1 MPLVANSVGWVFTE
15 MARQPWIVFGLMP
28 TAAGVSPGTGVAE
41 VLITMITFT
50 LVYGVL
56 AVVEV
61 RLLLGRI
68 GRGLPDVDEAPE
80 STPEPA
86 FAY

>member
-1 MPLVANSVGWVFTE
+1 
-15 MARQPWIVFGLMP
+15 
-28 TAAGVSPGTGVAE
+28 VAE